1 MSTNNQLVFVYGTL
15 MQDFS
20 NVFAKKL
27 RQNAL
32 ARGKAFFTGQLFDL
46 GHYPG
51 AIYQPQATTQVHGEV
66 WELNNFGEI
75 ITSLDRYEGIH
86 LRNPDYVRQE
96 VPVMLEN
103 EEIVLCWVYLFCNP
117 IESFKIIPHGDYR
130 KWLIESKQH
139 L

>member
-86 LRNPDYVRQE
+86 CTQSRICSSRSSCDDSKQGKTIVR
-96 VPVMLEN
+96 
-103 EEIVLCWVYLFCNP
+103 CWVYLFCQP
-117 IESFKIIPHGDYR
+117 IHSFVRSSPKGITENG
-130 KWLIESKQH
+130 
-139 L
+139 

>member
-27 RQNAL
+27 RQNAFW
-32 ARGKAFFTGQLFDL
+32 RGKASFTGQLFDL
-46 GHYPG
+46 GDYPG
-51 AIYQPQATTQVHGEV
+51 ATYQPQATTYVYGEV
-66 WELNNFGEI
+66 WELNDFEKT
-75 ITSLDRYEGIH
+75 ITALDRYEGIH
-86 LRNPDYVRQE
+86 VCNPEYVRQE

-103 EEIVLCWVYLFCNP
+103 EEIVLCWIYLFCKP